1 MTRIITAILIVAVV
15 AGCGPKVSEE
25 IPSECVPKDM
35 RVLPNSGMMTVIWKS
50 DCRRLIGGYNIYIS
64 EEPLAKAY
72 PGQEV
77 PSSVAA
83 FNLTPF
89 PGDTNPDDGEEHF
102 VAEGLTDGVKY
113 YVTVRTVF
121 PDRSLSKPS
130 EEIVISCGARGEI
143 ELPIRYR
150 SDNDGFSFARNDYV
164 SSTDL
169 ANDLC
174 FFSKDGVDYLMSP
187 SRLDGFLK
195 ENKLALLKFRGE
207 LNAVRAKVAASG
219 TTPAE
224 ERVAVKK
231 GDWVHI
237 RTNDNKNAL
246 VQVLD
251 VSGQGDDR
259 RIKLFVAYSSVTGEL
274 VL

>member
-1 MTRIITAILIVAVV
+1 MMRVITAILIIVV
-15 AGCGPKVSEE
+15 IAGCGPKVSDEV
-25 IPSECVPKDM
+25 STGCVPQDL
-35 RVLPNSGMMTVIWKS
+35 RVVPNSGTMTVIWKS
-50 DCRRLIGGYNIYIS
+50 DCQRLIGGYNVYIS
-64 EEPLAKAY
+64 EEPLRQTY
-72 PGQEV
+72 PTEEL
-77 PSSVAA
+77 PPSVAA
-83 FNLTPF
+83 FNRTPF
-89 PGDTNPDDGEEHF
+89 PGDTNPDDAEEHF
-102 VAEGLTDGVKY
+102 EANGLSDGVKY

-121 PDRSLSKPS
+121 PDRSLSRPS

-195 ENKLALLKFRGE
+195 ENKLALVKSRGE
-207 LNAVRAKVAASG
+207 LSAVRAKVAASNAA
-219 TTPAE
+219 PAE

-237 RTNDNKNAL
+237 LTNDNKHAL

-251 VSGQGDDR
+251 VSGQGNDR
-259 RIKLFVAYSSVTGEL
+259 TIKLFVAYSSVTGEL